1 MAAGSDAMFFN
12 YYLAK
17 NLKINH
23 NPLTIKA
30 MRLCHPPD
38 GSTVDSFPLKK

>member
-17 NLKINH
+17 KLKINH
-23 NPLTIKA
+23 NPMTIKA
-30 MRLCHPPD
+30 FEKVSAYFKLSCVV
-38 GSTVDSFPLKK
+38 S